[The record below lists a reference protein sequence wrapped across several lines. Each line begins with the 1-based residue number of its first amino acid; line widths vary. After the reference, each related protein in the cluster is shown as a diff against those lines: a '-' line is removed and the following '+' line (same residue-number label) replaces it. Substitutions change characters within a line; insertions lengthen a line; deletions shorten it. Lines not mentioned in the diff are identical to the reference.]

1 LAPQVLVCDV
11 DAVELM
17 RALRDA
23 SYLPAAENATGVLV
37 TAPSVRRAKSR
48 PKPPRVITDFSA
60 PSEILVASALRALRA
75 GERASSHKPREVPRT
90 TANETVDLL
99 HQYIEERI
107 SLTIGYAD
115 TNGGVSNRLIDPLS
129 ISLGTLIARDHA
141 TGEIAQ
147 FRIPRITGV
156 SPAN

>member
-1 LAPQVLVCDV
+1 LLTA
-11 DAVELM
+11 AV
-17 RALRDA
+17 
-23 SYLPAAENATGVLV
+23 
-37 TAPSVRRAKSR
+37 
-48 PKPPRVITDFSA
+48 
-60 PSEILVASALRALRA
+60 RALRA

-99 HQYIEERI
+99 HQYIEERA

-129 ISLGTLIARDHA
+129 ISLGTLVARDHA
-141 TGEIAQ
+141 TGAITH